1 MRQTLVRLVYPYG
14 RVRRVLRG
22 PARGLRFVVAPGIGS
37 TYAWG
42 TRAAAPRHFAEWIRP
57 GMTVYDVG
65 ANKGQMALV
74 FASLVGP
81 TGRVVSLEPAPD
93 EYASLVRNLAL
104 NELPQV
110 RAVQA
115 AAAESAGSLTFTY
128 SPARPTQGKLQD
140 VETTY
145 ANPGARTFRVM
156 AMALDQIAIDEPP
169 PDVIKIDVE
178 GAAAAVLRGA
188 REILDRAR
196 PRIYVELHGPEE
208 QAGLR
213 DELLSRGYTL
223 QTLAGER
230 VADPVATWRTPLWCH
245 A

>member
-1 MRQTLVRLVYPYG
+1 MRLAYPYG
-14 RVRRVLRG
+14 RVRRVVRG
-22 PARGLRFVVAPGIGS
+22 PARGLRFVVAPGIGA

-42 TRAAAPRHFAEWIRP
+42 TSAAAPRHFAQWIHP

-81 TGRVVSLEPAPD
+81 GGRVVSFEPAPD
-93 EYASLVRNLAL
+93 EFASLSRNVEL
-104 NELPQV
+104 NRLRQV
-110 RAVQA
+110 RTLQV
-115 AAAESAGSLTFTY
+115 AAAESAGFLTFTY
-128 SPARPTQGKLQD
+128 CRDRPTQGKLQD

-145 ANPGARTFRVM
+145 ANPDARTFRVRSV
-156 AMALDQIAIDEPP
+156 ALDHVALEEPL

-188 REILDRAR
+188 RDILDRAR

-213 DELLSRGYTL
+213 DELLPRGYTL
-223 QTLAGER
+223 HTMSGEVVR
-230 VADPVATWRTPLWCH
+230 DPVAVWRTPLWCH